1 MSVIS
6 TTKVGGIKLL
16 HNFKGVAGNGDS
28 IRFWLDPWACNEPLK
43 DRFPALFR
51 LESDK
56 CCLIAS
62 RFDSS
67 LPAFY
72 GKWGWSRNPAS
83 EDERREW
90 NAFIGLLDS
99 VNLPGTGDRWE
110 WIGGN
115 DKVFSV
121 RAVKGFLKSATDF
134 SNNFVLKWSK
144 WVPKKVNIL
153 VWRAQ
158 MGRIATLDA
167 LSKRNCFNGDERCI
181 LCNDGLESAD
191 HLFRSCIVASEVW
204 FLISKWCNI
213 SPISAFSL
221 KDLLEVH
228 EFSGLGAKAKII
240 LKGIIMVG
248 WWCIWL
254 ARNNRRF
261 SNKLRS
267 AASIVHDIKSLGFL
281 WYRNRSKCRDITWED
296 WMSFSVL

>member
-1 MSVIS
+1 MSSIS
-6 TTKVGGIKLL
+6 ASKVGGIKLL
-16 HNFKGVAGNGDS
+16 QNFKGVAGVGDS
-28 IRFWLDPWACNEPLK
+28 IKFWLDPWACYDPLK

-56 CCLIAS
+56 RCLIAD

-67 LPAFY
+67 ISAFS
-72 GKWGWSRNPAS
+72 GKWGWSRVPYS

-90 NAFIGLLDS
+90 NSFIELLDS
-99 VNLPGTGDRWE
+99 VKLAGTGDRWV

-115 DKVFSV
+115 EKEFSV
-121 RAVKGFLKSATDF
+121 RAVKSFLRSATDF
-134 SNNFVLKWSK
+134 SNNFVFEWSK

-191 HLFRSCIVASEVW
+191 HLFRSCSVASEVW
-204 FLISKWCNI
+204 YLISRWCNI
-213 SPISAFSL
+213 SPIFAFSL
-221 KDLLEVH
+221 EDLLEVH
-228 EFSGLGAKAKII
+228 VFSGLGIKAKIA

-248 WWCIWL
+248 WWCIWI

-261 SNKLRS
+261 SNKTCS
-267 AASIVHDIKSLGFL
+267 ASSIVQDIKSLGFL
-281 WYRNRSKCRDITWED
+281 WYSNRSRCRDISWRD
-296 WMSFSVL
+296 WLSFSFL